1 MPKKTEFHTIEFFRK
16 IRDQQAAA
24 LIGKTP
30 AEIIAFFS
38 KAPEPHHTKRT
49 RESRRQAA

>member
-1 MPKKTEFHTIEFFRK
+1 MQTKPEFHSIEFFRK

-24 LIGKTP
+24 LSGKTP

-38 KAPEPHHTKRT
+38 KMSAKRT
-49 RESRRQAA
+49 GGLRRQAAQP